1 MKPIKILEVIRQ
13 GEIGG
18 GESHVID
25 LIEGFDKQKIEPVV
39 LAFTDGHMIK
49 TLRKQGIKCYVIHTR
64 KAFDFRIY
72 REIEYIIR
80 EENIE
85 LIHAHGSRA
94 ASNMLWSSLK
104 TKLPMLYTVHG
115 WSFHQDQNPFVYQL
129 RALSEK
135 LICHFCKEVICV
147 SDNNLQTGKKTFG
160 LNKGIVIE
168 NGVNLKRFNTESTP
182 ISIREKLGIREDE
195 FIVGFVGRITLQKS
209 PLDFV
214 NSIAIAHQSSPKVKG
229 LIVGE
234 GDMKE
239 DMMKYITQKG
249 LQHCIYVTDFRTDIP
264 QVLQAMDV
272 FCLPSLWEGLS
283 IALLEA
289 MSMRKALVV
298 TPTDG
303 TREVIKHRHNGLI
316 VGFNQPDLLAK
327 AYLEYKDNTE
337 LKTTCSTNAFNLIKE
352 KYNSQRVSDEVSTIY
367 QTLLK

>member
-25 LIEGFDKQKIEPVV
+25 LIKGFKKKEIEPIV

-49 TLRKQGIKCYVIHTR
+49 TLREDGFKCYVIHTR

-72 REIEYIIR
+72 REIEQIIE
-80 EENIE
+80 EENIK

-115 WSFHQDQNPFVYQL
+115 WSFHHDQNPFVYHL
-129 RALSEK
+129 RAFSEK
-135 LICHFCKEVICV
+135 IICHFSKKVICV
-147 SDNNLQTGKKTFG
+147 SDNNQQTGKEVFG
-160 LNKGIVIE
+160 LNKSIIIE
-168 NGVNLKRFNTESTP
+168 NGVNLNRFNADST
-182 ISIREKLGIREDE
+182 ISSIRKELAIPKDE
-195 FIVGFVGRITLQKS
+195 FIIGFVGRITLQKS
-209 PLDFV
+209 PLDFID
-214 NSIAIAHQSSPKVKG
+214 SIAIAHKNNPQIKG

-234 GDMKE
+234 GDMKNE
-239 DMMKYITQKG
+239 MISYIKNKG
-249 LQHCIYVTDFRTDIP
+249 LDDCLYITDFRTDIP
-264 QVLQAMDV
+264 QVLQAIDV

-289 MSMRKALVV
+289 MAMRKPVVV

-303 TREVIKHRHNGLI
+303 TREVIRHRYNGLI

-327 AYLEYKDNTE
+327 AYMEYKDNTE
-337 LKTTCSTNAFNLIKE
+337 LRTTCSANAFSLIKE
-352 KYNSQRVSDEVSTIY
+352 KYNCQRVSDEVSNIY
-367 QTLLK
+367 QTMLK